1 MILVTTSD
9 WNAVEGRLR
18 RYERTTVDEKWRP
31 AGDPIS
37 IVVGRNGLGWGIG
50 VIATDDVQV
59 RSAGDPVKREGDGKS
74 PAGVFALS
82 TAFGY
87 ASEPLRGLKMPYLSL
102 TPSIECVDD
111 PGSKH
116 YNRIVDGSVVAPDW
130 NSSEHMRNA
139 GESYR
144 WGVVVDH
151 NGTVTGQANPPK
163 PGGDSCVFLHTWH
176 SQDQAT
182 VGCTAM
188 SQANLET
195 LLTWLDPASK
205 PLLVQLP
212 EAGNASPVLNA
223 LIGGW
228 HVSGIFRWT
237 SGFPIT
243 VDNGFTWATNWNIEG
258 DAMPNGPAPKAS
270 NPKNA
275 MVNGQVTGPDIF
287 ADPANAEAAFRPEWP
302 GESGVR
308 NNVIGEGMFNID
320 TGVSKDF
327 SLGEKRRLEFSWQ
340 AFNATNSVRYDVR
353 GEVGNSAQPGLSEDP
368 TQFGKYL
375 STLTTPR
382 FMQFVLRFVF

>member
-1 MILVTTSD
+1 MKSAAILLRPLWIVGWCVLGLAQVGALKSDALRRSTQMILVTTSD

-59 RSAGDPVKREGDGKS
+59 RSAGDPAKREGDGKS

-87 ASEPLRGLKMPYLSL
+87 ASEPLRGLKMPYLRL

-111 PGSKH
+111 PDSKH
-116 YNRIVDGSVVAPDW
+116 YNRIVDGSIVAPNW

-151 NGTVTGQANPPK
+151 NGTVTGRANPPK
-163 PGGDSCVFLHTWH
+163 PGAGSCIFLHIWH
-176 SQDQAT
+176 SQDQGT

-212 EAGNASPVLNA
+212 EPAYQRLINRWKLPKLTNA
-223 LIGGW
+223 L
-228 HVSGIFRWT
+228 
-237 SGFPIT
+237 
-243 VDNGFTWATNWNIEG
+243 
-258 DAMPNGPAPKAS
+258 
-270 NPKNA
+270 
-275 MVNGQVTGPDIF
+275 
-287 ADPANAEAAFRPEWP
+287 
-302 GESGVR
+302 
-308 NNVIGEGMFNID
+308 
-320 TGVSKDF
+320 
-327 SLGEKRRLEFSWQ
+327 RR
-340 AFNATNSVRYDVR
+340 
-353 GEVGNSAQPGLSEDP
+353 
-368 TQFGKYL
+368 
-375 STLTTPR
+375 
-382 FMQFVLRFVF
+382 